1 LPHELFVLIEGEFST
16 GGKVGSQVD
25 ELGGCVLARGK
36 EQVLERIGQRQDF
49 VLLHCY

>member
-1 LPHELFVLIEGEFST
+1 MPHELFVLIEGEFGP

-25 ELGGCVLARGK
+25 ELSGCVLARGK
-36 EQVLERIGQRQDF
+36 EQVLERIGQREDF